1 MNMFAYNHLAEARRR
16 FAADLNFFKL
26 FECFEVDLF
35 ACFDVFLIVCF
46 AVIALFCYFYSLISI
61 LGYCLIFY
69 FSFYGDYLF
78 KFSLRSYRY

>member
-1 MNMFAYNHLAEARRR
+1 MLAYNHLADTIRR

-35 ACFDVFLIVCF
+35 ACFDVSLIGCF
-46 AVIALFCYFYSLISI
+46 AVIALLCYLYNLISI
-61 LGYCLIFY
+61 LGYCSIFCFY
-69 FSFYGDYLF
+69 FYGDYLF